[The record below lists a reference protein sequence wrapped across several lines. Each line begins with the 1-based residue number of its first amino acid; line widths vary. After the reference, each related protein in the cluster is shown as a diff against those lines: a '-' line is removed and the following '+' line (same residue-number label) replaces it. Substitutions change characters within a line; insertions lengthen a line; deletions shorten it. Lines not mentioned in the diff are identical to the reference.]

1 VHPRGVIKVAMGR
14 PRKGASKARQ
24 GQVKDISES
33 GNVAR
38 SQSKAEAAAGEAAVA
53 EEEARAGESISP

>member
-1 VHPRGVIKVAMGR
+1 VIKVAMGR

-33 GNVAR
+33 GNIGR
-38 SQSKAEAAAGEAAVA
+38 GEIRAEAAAGEAAVA
-53 EEEARAGESISP
+53 E